1 MSAPKKPYL
10 RLQPHQTRLR
20 RYILATRRFPFY
32 ICWGMGSGKT
42 IGGIVCASV
51 LSDGDRMLV
60 ICDKSVRAQWRAE
73 VDRVLASDI
82 VLPRIT
88 VVVEHYESLDRSDAP
103 DPGQFG
109 LTIVDEAHR
118 FRNAWATGSE
128 RMLGWIERIQ
138 RCRRVVYM
146 SGTPI
151 VYDARTEYDAFCRLL
166 QSEEDAD
173 LVGRVSCYDP
183 RCDPKHNHHYASIRD
198 EIVECPMSWAQT
210 FLYLQYRRQR
220 FRLTL
225 DNGNDAASD
234 TRERISSSKNAYG
247 TMLRSISNCPFK
259 DSPELSPKMA
269 IMIDGL
275 LAHERRGKRQL
286 VYSSRRDTGV
296 DALMRLWQGRTANAR
311 RVFRVDGSMSI
322 TERASHMQ
330 GFNRAVRASVLF
342 ITDAGAQGIDC
353 KRVDVVHIMEPSDS
367 LQDERQTINRAVRYK
382 AHVSRTDPVVL
393 VRRYVSA
400 FPVTASVAPPWK
412 QVLFQSGMFDR
423 SELKGITRRVQ
434 YALKQL
440 IRSEEV
446 YETID
451 QRTLC
456 ARQQRDEAVQVTLNR
471 IEKCDR
477 CSSSST

>member
-1 MSAPKKPYL
+1 MTGAKKSFL

-20 RYILATRRFPFY
+20 RQILTTQRFPFY

-42 IGGIVCASV
+42 IGGIICASV
-51 LSDGDRMLV
+51 LTDGDRMLV

-73 VDRVLASDI
+73 VDRVFASDI
-82 VLPRIT
+82 ALPKIS

-103 DPGQFG
+103 DPGHFG
-109 LTIVDEAHR
+109 LAIVDEAHR

-138 RCRRVVYM
+138 RCPRVVYM

-151 VYDARTEYDAFCRLL
+151 VYDARVEYDAFCRLL
-166 QSEEDAD
+166 QSEDEAD
-173 LVGRVSCYDP
+173 LAGRVSSYDP
-183 RCDPKHNHHYASIRD
+183 RCDPKHNHHYANIQD
-198 EIVECPMSWAQT
+198 EVVECPMTWAQT

-220 FRLTL
+220 FRLNL
-225 DNGNDAASD
+225 NSNNDGPSD

-247 TMLRSISNCPFK
+247 TMLRSVSNCPFK
-259 DSPELSPKMA
+259 ETPELSPKMI

-275 LAHERRGKRQL
+275 LAHEKLGKRQL

-296 DALMRLWQGRTANAR
+296 DALMKLWQGRTENR
-311 RVFRVDGSMSI
+311 KRVFRVDGSMSI
-322 TERASHMQ
+322 SERALHIQ

-342 ITDAGAQGIDC
+342 ITDAGAQGVDC

-382 AHVSRTDPVVL
+382 AHVSRTNPLVL
-393 VRRYVSA
+393 VRRYVSV
-400 FPVTASVAPPWK
+400 FPVSASVAPPWK

-423 SELKGITRRVQ
+423 AELKGITRRVQ
-434 YALKQL
+434 YALKEL
-440 IRSEEV
+440 IRSEEM

-451 QRTLC
+451 ERTLRLRC
-456 ARQQRDEAVQVTLNR
+456 RRDEAVQAALRR
-471 IEKCDR
+471 IQICDQ
-477 CSSSST
+477 CDS